1 MSCPGAR
8 INATMDYAG
17 THEGIIGG
25 FPNFE
30 QGLEE
35 GQLVY
40 GTHFITSEATE
51 WRGNVQGDEIGN
63 PDRKDVPAMFRA
75 ANRYALKQGYAAGI
89 PTLHRRGDVNV
100 YGIILFKP
108 GTAEIQSI
116 KVSDLTELIPGD
128 DGSRFRAVFR
138 YMRNNNMPYAAAF
151 PNFEEGIEDGNHVYG
166 VVFLKPEAVQTHIIP
181 ASVLNLPTYEPS
193 FCEIIDIE
201 TMVKNAIQSHC
212 LRLAKGNESSVEVEE
227 LEINGTHVKAKI
239 KIKHKEVG
247 KVEIGGVSIEKEIY
261 SITTH
266 VTLDTDVANPDL
278 DDIKIC
284 VKNPVPIPGNENI
297 CLDGE
302 DIRQLIT
309 ILAAILA

>member
-63 PDRKDVPAMFRA
+63 PDRKDVPTMFRA

-100 YGIILFKP
+100 YGIILFRP
-108 GTAEIQSI
+108 GTAEIRSI

-128 DGSRFRAVFR
+128 EGSRFRAVFR

-151 PNFEEGIEDGNHVYG
+151 PNFEEGIEDDNHVYG
-166 VVFLKPEAVQTHIIP
+166 VVFLKPEAVQTHIIQ
-181 ASVLNLPTYEPS
+181 ASVLNLPRYEES
-193 FCEIIDIE
+193 FCLTDEK
-201 TMVKNAIQSHC
+201 TRRVKNEIQSHC
-212 LRLAKGNESSVEVEE
+212 LKLARGNESSVEVEE
-227 LEINGTHVKAKI
+227 LEIHGTHVKAKI
-239 KIKHKEVG
+239 KIKHKEV
-247 KVEIGGVSIEKEIY
+247 VEIGPIKKELY
-261 SITTH
+261 SLTTH
-266 VTLDTDVANPDL
+266 VTLDTDVANPDYE
-278 DDIKIC
+278 DIKIC
-284 VKNPVPIPGNENI
+284 VKNPVPLPGNEEI
-297 CLDGE
+297 CLNGE
-302 DIRQLIT
+302 HIRRLIE
-309 ILAAILA
+309 ILVVILV